1 MKAVDDTSHTDLI
14 NRQRIYVSDI
24 KSGHLNKNENLSV
37 PKELEIYSLTSAV
50 AIRRPLH
57 FNRTHQW
64 IFSYALV
71 IYIFHLLTG
80 SVAWFLVSPITQS
93 NGLTSL
99 MLNMISLLLTQ
110 SLALPC
116 HYMTRYPGLLLW
128 CVSYFKSNSVLQ
140 HVSISG
146 TFY

>member
-37 PKELEIYSLTSAV
+37 PKELEIYSLSSTV

-57 FNRTHQW
+57 FNKTHQW

-80 SVAWFLVSPITQS
+80 SVAWFLVSPITQ
-93 NGLTSL
+93 
-99 MLNMISLLLTQ
+99 
-110 SLALPC
+110 
-116 HYMTRYPGLLLW
+116 
-128 CVSYFKSNSVLQ
+128 
-140 HVSISG
+140 
-146 TFY
+146 